1 MLVYFKPIKTKK
13 IYEEIIAQIKNM
25 IEEGE
30 LKPGDKLLSEREL
43 AEKLKVSRASVR
55 EALVALEMIGIVEIR
70 PGEGT
75 FVRPVDFN
83 NVLRPLSFALIE
95 KKVVLEALELRK
107 ILEVDAAGL
116 AAKKATEDQVKAM
129 EKVLNRMEEDISI
142 GNLSDDADFDFHSL
156 IYSGT
161 QNFLLVRLTSD
172 ISDTL
177 MHSLSKSR
185 EILYESEN
193 GAAEL
198 LLAEHRKIFGAIKD
212 RNVQEARQAMLNH
225 LERVEKDILQFL

>member
-1 MLVYFKPIKTKK
+1 MVYFKPIKTKK
-13 IYEEIIAQIKNM
+13 IYEEIIEQIKIL
-25 IEEGE
+25 IEEGD

-43 AEKLKVSRASVR
+43 AERLKVSRASVR

-116 AAKKATEDQVKAM
+116 AAKKASDEQIKSM
-129 EKVLNRMEEDISI
+129 ERVLKRMEDDLNI
-142 GNLSDDADFDFHSL
+142 GGLSDDADFDFHSL

-161 QNFLLVRLTSD
+161 QNFLLVRLTSA

-185 EILYESEN
+185 ELLYEGES
-193 GAAEL
+193 GAAEQL
-198 LLAEHRKIFGAIKD
+198 LTEHRRIFKAIKD
-212 RNVQEARQAMLNH
+212 RNVQEARLAMLNH
-225 LERVEKDILQFL
+225 LERVEKDILQFI